1 MKEASFYTKAAGD
14 IVHCGLCAQ
23 HCRIKPG
30 DVGTCGVRRNDGGT
44 LVTLVY
50 GLTVAENV
58 DPIEKKPL
66 VHFLPGSSSFS
77 IATAGCNFRCRHCQ
91 NADISQMP
99 RDAGRIA
106 GRPLQPADAVRRA
119 LAAGC
124 ASISYTYTEPTVFFE
139 YAFDTAVL
147 AKREGLR
154 NVFVTNGYTAAE
166 PLRSIAPYLDAANV
180 DLKSFSDDFY
190 KRICGARL
198 QPVLDALKLY
208 RELGIWIEV
217 TTLVIPGENDSDE
230 DLGGCARFIA
240 EELGRDVP
248 WHVSAFHPT
257 YLLTERPRTP
267 PETLRR
273 ARRIG
278 LEAGLHFVYEG
289 NIAGE
294 GEDTACPACGRTL
307 VPRFGYTVRANR
319 LSGGRCPDCN
329 APVAGVWTLMAD
341 GSRPPTVTDRRRSGR

>member
-1 MKEASFYTKAAGD
+1 MKEASFYTKAAENT
-14 IVHCGLCAQ
+14 VHCGLCAQ

-30 DVGTCGVRRNDGGT
+30 AVGTCGVRRNDGGT

-66 VHFLPGSSSFS
+66 FHFLPGSRSFS

-99 RDAGRIA
+99 RDAGRIL
-106 GRPLQPADAVRRA
+106 GSPLAPAEVVSRA
-119 LAAGC
+119 RAAGC
-124 ASISYTYTEPTVFFE
+124 ASISYTYTEPTIFFE
-139 YAFDTAVL
+139 YAFDTAAL
-147 AKREGLR
+147 ARQAGLK
-154 NVFVTNGYTAAE
+154 NVFVTNGYITAE
-166 PLRSIAPYLDAANV
+166 PLRAIAPHLDAANV
-180 DLKSFSDDFY
+180 DLKSSSDEFY
-190 KRICGARL
+190 KRVCGARL

-208 RELGIWIEV
+208 RELGIWLEV

-257 YLLTERPRTP
+257 YLLTNRPRTP
-267 PETLRR
+267 AETLQR

-278 LEAGLHFVYEG
+278 LDAGLHFVYEG
-289 NIAGE
+289 NLPGE
-294 GEDTACPACGRTL
+294 GETTFCPACGKPGI
-307 VPRFGYTVRANR
+307 VRFGFAVRENR
-319 LSGGRCPDCN
+319 LRGGRCPDCN
-329 APVAGVWTLMAD
+329 TSVAGVWA
-341 GSRPPTVTDRRRSGR
+341 

>member
-1 MKEASFYTKAAGD
+1 MKEAAFYTKEASGD
-14 IVHCGLCAQ
+14 VRCGLCAQ

-30 DVGTCGVRRNDGGT
+30 AVGTCGVRRNDGGT

-66 VHFLPGSSSFS
+66 FHFLPGSRSFS

-99 RDAGRIA
+99 RDAGRIL
-106 GRPLQPADAVRRA
+106 GSPLAPAEVVSRA
-119 LAAGC
+119 RAAGC
-124 ASISYTYTEPTVFFE
+124 ASISYTYTEPTIFFE
-139 YAFDTAVL
+139 YAFDTAAL
-147 AKREGLR
+147 ARQAGLK
-154 NVFVTNGYTAAE
+154 NVFVTNGYITAE
-166 PLRSIAPYLDAANV
+166 PLRAIAPHLDAANV
-180 DLKSFSDDFY
+180 DLKSSSDEFY
-190 KRICGARL
+190 KRVCGARL

-208 RELGIWIEV
+208 RELGIWLEV

-257 YLLTERPRTP
+257 YLLTNRPRTP
-267 PETLRR
+267 AETLQR

-278 LEAGLHFVYEG
+278 LDAGLHFVYEG
-289 NIAGE
+289 NLPGE
-294 GEDTACPACGRTL
+294 GETTFCPACGKPGI
-307 VPRFGYTVRANR
+307 VRFGFAVRENR
-319 LSGGRCPDCN
+319 LRGGRCPDCN
-329 APVAGVWTLMAD
+329 TAVAGVWA
-341 GSRPPTVTDRRRSGR
+341 